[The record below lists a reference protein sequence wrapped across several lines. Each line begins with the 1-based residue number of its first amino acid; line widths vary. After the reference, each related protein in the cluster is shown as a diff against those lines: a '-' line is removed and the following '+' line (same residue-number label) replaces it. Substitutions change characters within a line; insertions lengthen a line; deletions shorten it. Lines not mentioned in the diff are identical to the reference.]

1 MHMAQQGQQSPQ
13 DFSTMLYR
21 LNALE
26 QQVGQLHNQL
36 QLYVPMRENELQL
49 SAIKSTV
56 DRIEN
61 DVKQTKLQVSEMRDA
76 QDQLQI
82 RVLLGLVT
90 TVATILS
97 GIVIAYIAHLFG

>member
-56 DRIEN
+56 ERIEN
-61 DVKQTKLQVSEMRDA
+61 DVRSTKVQVGEMKDA
-76 QDQLQI
+76 QDKLQI
-82 RVLLGLVT
+82 RVLLGIVT
-90 TVATILS
+90 TVATLFGSIL
-97 GIVIAYIAHLFG
+97 VAYISHFF